1 MKSSE
6 ILFFSLTFFIKKVP
20 AASIAL
26 GTLFATTINVLWER
40 QVKMR
45 SCINKEVGELRLLRR
60 ALFGCFGTAQH
71 SKRRATALQLL
82 HDYTNTLVLETKG
95 DCIQRLED
103 IQRNGGIS
111 MSEID
116 GEFWY
121 RPSTVSRATAILLII
136 LSFFLLVLL

>member
-1 MKSSE
+1 
-6 ILFFSLTFFIKKVP
+6 
-20 AASIAL
+20 
-26 GTLFATTINVLWER
+26 
-40 QVKMR
+40 MR

-116 GEFWY
+116 GEFCIDQVPSFALP
-121 RPSTVSRATAILLII
+121 PSTNFFVILLVC
-136 LSFFLLVLL
+136 VLL